1 MQRPYY
7 FEPDIY
13 YYFTVF
19 SIFAPPILLRG
30 VIGNTSDSG
39 SEKSRFEPWRSNH
52 NAGSSAGIFILRSQG
67 ETRNPAVRD
76 DAVPLQRK
84 ACPP

>member
-1 MQRPYY
+1 
-7 FEPDIY
+7 
-13 YYFTVF
+13 
-19 SIFAPPILLRG
+19 
-30 VIGNTSDSG
+30 
-39 SEKSRFEPWRSNH
+39 
-52 NAGSSAGIFILRSQG
+52 LRSQG